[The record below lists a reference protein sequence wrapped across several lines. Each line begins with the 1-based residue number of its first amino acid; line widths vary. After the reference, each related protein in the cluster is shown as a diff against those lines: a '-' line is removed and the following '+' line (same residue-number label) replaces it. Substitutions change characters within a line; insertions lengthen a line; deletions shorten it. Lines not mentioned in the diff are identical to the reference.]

1 MVRLEF
7 LLEELSMESFLKGFL
22 PKILPDD
29 YVHNQNYFLHPHQGK
44 SDLLK
49 SIPNKLK
56 IDYGEKTAFIILHDQ
71 DSNNCID
78 LKNKIKNICQTNN
91 RNDNHYLI
99 RIVCKELESWY
110 LGDLDAIEQ
119 AFPKF
124 KAVKYKNKTKFRNPD
139 AINASDEIVKLLPDF
154 QKNKGAKLISQHID
168 IANNKSNSFKQ
179 FVSGLQRIV
188 KTIT

>member
-22 PKILPDD
+22 PKILPDG
-29 YVHNQNYFLHPHQGK
+29 YIHNQNYFLHPHQGK

-49 SIPNKLK
+49 SIPNKIK

-71 DSNNCID
+71 DNNNCID
-78 LKNKIKNICQTNN
+78 LKNKIKKICQDNCK
-91 RNDNHYLI
+91 NDNSYLV

-124 KAVKYKNKTKFRNPD
+124 KAVKYKNKSKFRNPD
-139 AINASDEIVKLLPDF
+139 AINAADEMAKLLPEF
-154 QKNKGAKLISQHID
+154 QKNKGARLISQHID
-168 IANNKSNSFKQ
+168 
-179 FVSGLQRIV
+179 VLSGFFE
-188 KTIT
+188 TETS